1 MKITKELKYAT
12 FEYNE
17 EEKDFVI
24 EEQDGNK
31 VILNKVY
38 AFAFMRFVIR
48 MAQRNWLRQMKKSD
62 RNLNKT
68 TTDDV
73 LLDQMEFNEA
83 DAEDI
88 VDCDFEKN
96 IPQNPE
102 KIIAEIKKIS
112 DIASQHLTSEDPF

>member
-12 FEYNE
+12 FEYDE

-48 MAQRNWLRQMKKSD
+48 MAQRNWLRQIKKSEK
-62 RNLNKT
+62 NLDKT
-68 TTDDV
+68 PKNNV
-73 LLDQMEFNEA
+73 PLEQMEFCQSDKVWEEDLIIECNHSNE
-83 DAEDI
+83 
-88 VDCDFEKN
+88 
-96 IPQNPE
+96 
-102 KIIAEIKKIS
+102 
-112 DIASQHLTSEDPF
+112 PF